1 MVVQRKKRLPALAV
15 RFSQSDELSLRNV
28 LREPAGG
35 TYTLDRRSIRPRRMA
50 FLGWGYFSSVPQFP
64 WSGGNGLRRQTPLL
78 VGKPVESAL
87 LRAMGEAVNILR
99 CFEFQSFGMTEE
111 SIDLL

>member
-1 MVVQRKKRLPALAV
+1 MVVQIKRRLPALAV
-15 RFSQSDELSLRNV
+15 RFSQSDELSLRDV

-35 TYTLDRRSIRPRRMA
+35 TYTLDRRSIRPRRLA
-50 FLGWGYFSSVPQFP
+50 FGGYFSSVPQFP
-64 WSGGNGLRRQTPLL
+64 WSGGNGLIRQAPLL

-99 CFEFQSFGMTEE
+99 CFEFQSFRMTEE